1 MKRFNEL
8 TFEILVEKDIEI
20 LTPIMK
26 RAFDEDTKIHLNESE
41 GGPEGYD
48 NGEFLEKFGLHKD
61 STAYKISLNNE
72 VIGCIILWINNDTHQ
87 NFLGNIFIDPNVQ
100 NKGIGQEIWKFVESE
115 YPDTIIWRT
124 ETPGFSTRNHNFY
137 VNKCGFHV
145 VKIENPMNRYDSNY
159 ILEKEIRR

>member
-8 TFEILVEKDIEI
+8 TFEILQENDIEI

-26 RAFDEDTKIHLNESE
+26 RAFDEDTKIHLSESE

-48 NGEFLEKFGLHKD
+48 NGEFLKKFGLHKD
-61 STAYKISLNNE
+61 STAYKISLNDE
-72 VIGCIILWINNDTHQ
+72 VIGCIILWINNETLQ
-87 NFLGNIFIDPNVQ
+87 NFLGNIFIDPKVQ

-137 VNKCGFHV
+137 VNKCGFHI
-145 VKIENPMNRYDSNY
+145 VKIENPMNKYDSNY
-159 ILEKEIRR
+159 ILEKEIRK